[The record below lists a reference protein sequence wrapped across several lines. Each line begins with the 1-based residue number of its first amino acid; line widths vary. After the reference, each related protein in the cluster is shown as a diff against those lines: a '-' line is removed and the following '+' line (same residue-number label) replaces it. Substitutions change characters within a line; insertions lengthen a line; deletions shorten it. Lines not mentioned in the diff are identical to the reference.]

1 MADPKNIV
9 ILGPSWPLRGG
20 GMSTFNERLAR
31 QFLDEGH
38 QVTIYTFSLQ
48 YPSFLFPGKSQ
59 YSEEPAPEGLNIKV
73 RVNSVNPLNWIS
85 VGRELKNIRPD
96 LLIVRYWLPLMGP
109 CLGTIARLARSNGH
123 TRVICIADN
132 VIPHEKRPG
141 DEAFTRYFL
150 GAPHAFITMSQKV
163 ENDLR
168 RFRTGKPVKRAEH
181 PLYDNFGAMVS
192 TAEARRHL
200 GLPADGRL
208 ILFFGFIRAYK
219 GLDILL
225 HAMASEPLRSMG
237 IKLLVAGEFYQD
249 SKPYLELIHTLG
261 ISSSVILH
269 DKFIPDA
276 DVKYYCCAADFII
289 QPYRN
294 ATQSGVTPLA
304 YHFEVP
310 MVVTNVGGLPA
321 MVQHGLTG
329 VVVEPSERSI
339 ASGIAEAYLY
349 GREHF
354 IPSIREAKKKYSWQA
369 LTSAIFQTA
378 YENHQ

>member
-1 MADPKNIV
+1 
-9 ILGPSWPLRGG
+9 
-20 GMSTFNERLAR
+20 
-31 QFLDEGH
+31 
-38 QVTIYTFSLQ
+38 
-48 YPSFLFPGKSQ
+48 
-59 YSEEPAPEGLNIKV
+59 
-73 RVNSVNPLNWIS
+73 
-85 VGRELKNIRPD
+85 
-96 LLIVRYWLPLMGP
+96 
-109 CLGTIARLARSNGH
+109 
-123 TRVICIADN
+123 
-132 VIPHEKRPG
+132 
-141 DEAFTRYFL
+141 
-150 GAPHAFITMSQKV
+150 MSQKV
-163 ENDLR
+163 EDDLKK
-168 RFRTGKPVKRAEH
+168 FLTDKPVRRVEH

-192 TAEARRHL
+192 IPEARQHL

-219 GLDILL
+219 GLDMLL
-225 HAMASEPLRSMG
+225 HAMAREPLRSMD

-276 DVKYYCCAADFII
+276 DVKYFCCAADFII

-321 MVQHGLTG
+321 MVQQGLTG
-329 VVVEPSERSI
+329 VVVEPNEASI
-339 ASGIAEAYLY
+339 ASGIAEAYRH

-354 IPSIREAKKKYSWQA
+354 VPSIREAKKKYSWQA
-369 LTSAIFQTA
+369 LTSAILQTA